1 MRQVWVGRLEVT
13 QIPGDQLITLSQGAA
28 FTWFTCWAETVDGF
42 EGKATE
48 VMLHYGLHVIAID
61 EASPASERLGVEGTL
76 LEQIERTGESE
87 TYSLYGTFHGYPPRY
102 C

>member
-1 MRQVWVGRLEVT
+1 MKQVWVGLLEVT

-28 FTWFTCWAETVDGF
+28 FTWFTCWAETSESF
-42 EGKATE
+42 ELKAIE
-48 VMLHYGLHVIAID
+48 VMLHYGLHVIAVD
-61 EASPASERLGVEGTL
+61 EISQASDRLGVEGDL
-76 LEQIERTGESE
+76 LEQIERTHESE